1 MAEYDFFATLREELN
16 QIEREADG
24 PGVHDAV
31 RDFAQA
37 TGTTEARALA
47 AFWRA
52 SKRHGESLEAFATEV
67 REQRERE
74 LATRGAH
81 ARQQFSC
88 SQAHSSGEASQPE
101 WCPPP

>member
-37 TGTTEARALA
+37 TGTTEIGRA
-47 AFWRA
+47 
-52 SKRHGESLEAFATEV
+52 HV
-67 REQRERE
+67 
-74 LATRGAH
+74 
-81 ARQQFSC
+81 
-88 SQAHSSGEASQPE
+88 
-101 WCPPP
+101 